1 MTSDAAA
8 FGGFVINKHGHGKC
22 PNQTLDAFVD
32 VRCGYL
38 FRIDWFS
45 TEIVV
50 DVFSAKSSHISTYQ
64 P

>member
-1 MTSDAAA
+1 MAMEND
-8 FGGFVINKHGHGKC
+8 GKR
-22 PNQTLDAFVD
+22 PNQALDAFVD

-45 TEIVV
+45 TEIVM
-50 DVFSAKSSHISTYQ
+50 DVFSAKSAHISTYQ